1 MKRKLF
7 SIFIAAF
14 LLCGAVS
21 ADWIYNPFTG
31 RLDYYEPTVAGVTTF
46 LGLTDAP
53 AAYTAAGLF
62 TLRVNTGGTAVE
74 FYDLRN
80 VENTALSTWAGTSNI
95 TTLGTIA
102 TGVWNGTAIPTAYG
116 GTAKNSSGWTG
127 VVYTSGG
134 NWFNE
139 AQLGLLR
146 GGTGINGSAAVD
158 GSLYIG
164 HTLPAQGFSLG
175 TLTGTANQIT
185 VTNGASS
192 ITLSL
197 PQDIA
202 AASSPAFTGLT
213 LSGLNTAG
221 GIVQTDGSG
230 VLSTAVDLPT
240 GTTIGTKYVYRVDGT
255 DVAVADGGTNIGSY
269 AIGDIL
275 YASTTGVLS
284 KLPDVAVGQYL
295 ASGGVNTAP
304 AYAALNQAAVAGL
317 TTASTPSFAG
327 VTAPIYNHGAFTA
340 QTPSAAFTV
349 DWSTNHFQQVTIT
362 GTTLDIT
369 FTNPAGPCR
378 LVLIVIQGDGDDTID
393 WSNEADIKCPG
404 GVYPVLSTTSAY
416 IDVVTFIW
424 TGTVYLCIANYDFR

>member
-7 SIFIAAF
+7 SILLGIF

-46 LGLTDAP
+46 LGLTDSP
-53 AAYTAAGLF
+53 AAYTGAPLF
-62 TLRVNTGGTAVE
+62 TLRVNAAGTAVE
-74 FYDLRN
+74 FYNLTN
-80 VENTALSTWAGTSNI
+80 VENTAISTWAGSGNI

-102 TGVWNGTAIPTAYG
+102 AGIWNGTAIASTY
-116 GTAKNSSGWTG
+116 
-127 VVYTSGG
+127 
-134 NWFNE
+134 
-139 AQLGLLR
+139 
-146 GGTGINGSAAVD
+146 GGTGINSSAVTD
-158 GSLYIG
+158 GQLLIG
-164 HTLPAQGFSLG
+164 NSAGNVFALAG
-175 TLTGTANQIT
+175 LTGTANQVT
-185 VTNGASS
+185 VTPGASS

-213 LSGLNTAG
+213 LSGLNTAN

-230 VLSTAVDLPT
+230 VLSTATDIPT
-240 GTTIGTKYVYRVDGT
+240 ATTIGTKYVYRADGT

-269 AIGDIL
+269 AVGDLL

-284 KLPDVAVGQYL
+284 KLADVAVGQYL

-317 TTASTPSFAG
+317 TTASTPTFAG
-327 VTAPIYNHGAFTA
+327 VTAPLHNYGAFTA

-349 DWSTNHFQQVTIT
+349 DWSVNHMQQVTIT
-362 GTTLDIT
+362 GTTLDVT
-369 FTNPAGPCR
+369 FTNPAGPCK
-378 LVLIVIQGDGDDTID
+378 LVLIIIQGDGDDTID

-404 GVYPVLSTTSAY
+404 GVYPVLSTGAAA

-424 TGTVYLCIANYDFR
+424 TGTVYLCVANYDFK